1 MPDKPERTGTPLLIN
16 NLLQAGCYPHPVTEI
31 ELIETHISWVLLTG
45 EYAYK
50 IKKPLNLGFLDFSTL
65 ARRRQCCDEEL
76 RLNRRFAPD
85 VYLEVVGITGDATA
99 PHVSGDGAAIEYAV
113 KMRQF
118 PQEALAS
125 ALLATGELAPQEL
138 EAFAAELATIHRAAA
153 ASDARSAYGTPSAIL
168 DAALQNFEQLE
179 SLLSARDD
187 VAAMTAL
194 RAWTSAEHGVRKAL
208 MDQRRI
214 EGAVREGH
222 GDLHL
227 GNIVRIDGRLVPFD
241 CIEFNPSLR
250 WNDIVSETAFLVMD
264 LHDRGQP
271 GLGWLFLNAWL
282 DASGDYEGVAL
293 LPFYLAY
300 RAMVRAKVHALRAH
314 QPGLAADESVR
325 LINECRRYLALA
337 QQFSRP
343 RAPALIITHG
353 LSGSGKSRVAA
364 ELMRQPG
371 AIRVRSDVERKR
383 MHGLPSSADT
393 ASAVAGGLYGD
404 DATRRVYE
412 RLAAVACDLVSAGQ
426 IAIIDAAFLHRS
438 QRDLLRGVA
447 RDRKAP
453 FLIMSVTAPKTIL
466 RERIRRRRAAGS
478 DPSEADVAVLEHQLA
493 TMEPLAADER
503 ASTVELP
510 SDQLTPA
517 ACRERVMATLNVIRR
532 EVMS

>member
-1 MPDKPERTGTPLLIN
+1 MSTDAANPETGLIASLLRP
-16 NLLQAGCYPHPVTEI
+16 GCYPHPVQQI
-31 ELIETHISWVLLTG
+31 RLIETHISWVLLTG
-45 EYAYK
+45 DYAYK

-76 RLNRRFAPD
+76 RLNRRFSPD
-85 VYLEVVGITGDATA
+85 VYLEVVGITGAA
-99 PHVSGDGAAIEYAV
+99 ASPQVSGNGTAIEYAV

-118 PQEALAS
+118 PQQALAS
-125 ALLATGELAPQEL
+125 ARLAAGTLAAAELAT
-138 EAFAAELATIHRAAA
+138 FAAELATIQRTAAT
-153 ASDARSAYGTPSAIL
+153 SDARSAYGTPSAIL
-168 DAALQNFEQLE
+168 DAALQNFDQLE
-179 SLLSARDD
+179 PLLSARDD

-194 RAWTSAEHGVRKAL
+194 RAWTGAEHDARQAL
-208 MDQRRI
+208 MDRRRI
-214 EGAVREGH
+214 DGAVRDGH

-250 WNDIVSETAFLVMD
+250 WNDVVSETAFLVMD

-282 DASGDYEGVAL
+282 EASGDYEGVAL
-293 LPFYLAY
+293 LPFYLVY

-314 QPGLAADESVR
+314 QPGLAADEPAR
-325 LINECRRYLALA
+325 LIDECRRYLALA

-383 MHGLPSSADT
+383 MRGLPSSADT
-393 ASAVAGGLYGD
+393 ASAVAGGLYD
-404 DATRRVYE
+404 EAATRRVYE
-412 RLAAVACDLVSAGQ
+412 HLAAIARDMVSAGQ
-426 IAIIDAAFLHRS
+426 VVIIDAAFLRRS
-438 QRDLLRGVA
+438 QRDLLRAVA
-447 RDRKAP
+447 RDSQAS
-453 FLIMSVTAPKTIL
+453 FLIMSVTAPKEIL
-466 RERIRRRRAAGS
+466 RDRIRHRRAAGG

-493 TMEPLAADER
+493 TMEPLAAEER

-517 ACRERVMATLNVIRR
+517 ECRERVMAALNLMRRKVIL
-532 EVMS
+532 